1 MTSPMDRRR
10 RSSSRNAAAAAD
22 ADAPTADEW
31 LDQLIRQRNH
41 QQGHRRQHVGTIHE
55 LDEAGVVHR
64 GQGQR
69 ASRASSVPSV
79 RGEGQQ
85 QGSRIAESSGG
96 RAAQE
101 QGEQA
106 GASGR
111 EGVQQVARLRA
122 EVRSV
127 AGSQGQGQPQG

>member
-1 MTSPMDRRR
+1 M
-10 RSSSRNAAAAAD
+10 
-22 ADAPTADEW
+22 
-31 LDQLIRQRNH
+31 
-41 QQGHRRQHVGTIHE
+41 
-55 LDEAGVVHR
+55 DEAGVVHR

-85 QGSRIAESSGG
+85 QGSRIAESSGVE
-96 RAAQE
+96 AAQG

-106 GASGR
+106 GATSR
-111 EGVQQVARLRA
+111 VGVEEVARLRA

-127 AGSQGQGQPQG
+127 AGSQGTSSSGRTRST